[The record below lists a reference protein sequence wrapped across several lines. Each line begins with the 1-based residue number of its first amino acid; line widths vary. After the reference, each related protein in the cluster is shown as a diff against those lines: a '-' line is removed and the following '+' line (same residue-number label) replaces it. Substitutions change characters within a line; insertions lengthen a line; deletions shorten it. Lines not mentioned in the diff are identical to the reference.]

1 MAILA
6 GLGILALALWSAQSS
21 AQSPTPPPFWLYG
34 SGNPGDVITI
44 YDADNEELGAATVDG
59 DGEWYVGVA
68 CAGEKVATLSFRI
81 NGMAATPEINRT
93 GDSQAEVTLTLSAA
107 PVSEDE
113 ASEMTDDDQLV
124 EDMPAES
131 EDGMSEDEMSE
142 DGMSE
147 EGMSEDEMGEDELA
161 GAGDEGDES
170 AMSAMSEGTGYPDSG
185 TGGLAD
191 TGSSGTTL
199 TALLVALATASVMAL
214 GLTIRRRRGLS

>member
-93 GDSQAEVTLTLSAA
+93 GDSQAEVTLTLSPA

-147 EGMSEDEMGEDELA
+147 DEMGEDELA

-170 AMSAMSEGTGYPDSG
+170 AMSEGTGYPDSG

-191 TGSSGTTL
+191 AGSSGTL
-199 TALLVALATASVMAL
+199 TGLLVALATAAVLAL